1 MSDDIEWVNPIYTK
15 KLSDDLAESLKP
27 TNYDDHYRSK
37 EIEPILVIEET
48 IERLV
53 KSGLEPK
60 DAYNVGQSLKY
71 ILRAGDKEGED
82 VKKDIF
88 KALSYLHRGARGEW
102 V

>member
-1 MSDDIEWVNPIYTK
+1 MSDIQWVNPEYTK
-15 KLSDDLAESLKP
+15 RLASDLAEAKKL
-27 TNYDDHYRSK
+27 TNYDDHYSSK

-48 IERLV
+48 MGRLID
-53 KSGLEPK
+53 SGLDPK

-71 ILRAGDKEGED
+71 ILRAGAKEGED

-88 KALSYLHRGARGEW
+88 KALNYLHRGARGEW